1 MSRIPEAKVEDVGFP
16 SVAEEKQNN
25 RNRSV
30 FAAAENGAKTLVLN
44 AFESVLPARGAI
56 YCSGPITSGPL
67 ALKWADLRGNRNID
81 VDLLSG
87 REKQEFQNEVVEV
100 NKRNLSEAA
109 ERLRAE
115 TGEVVINPAAM
126 PHCNGWPQSQWR
138 ELWRTVIERY
148 VFAMIVLEGW
158 AYSKGAAYEVS
169 IALEKG
175 LNVTTID
182 HKTLDAITA
191 QQAIEAAV
199 SALKARGMDVTF
211 YDQILTEISRLP
223 QLK

>member
-1 MSRIPEAKVEDVGFP
+1 VEDVGFP

-25 RNRSV
+25 RNSSV
-30 FAAAENGAKTLVLN
+30 SVAAENGAKTLVLN

-67 ALKWADLRGNRNID
+67 ALKWADLRGKQHID
-81 VDLLSG
+81 VDRLSEP
-87 REKQEFQNEVVEV
+87 EKPDFQREVVEV

-126 PHCNGWPQSQWR
+126 PHSNGWPQDRWR

-148 VFAMIVLEGW
+148 VFRMVVLEGW

-169 IALEKG
+169 IALLKG
-175 LNVTTID
+175 LKIETID
-182 HKTLDAITA
+182 HKTLDAINA
-191 QQAIEAAV
+191 QHAIAAAV
-199 SALKARGMDVTF
+199 SALEARGMDVTF
-211 YDQILTEISRLP
+211 YKEEIVSKLSE
-223 QLK
+223 LK

>member
-16 SVAEEKQNN
+16 SVAEEKQNS
-25 RNRSV
+25 RNRGTS
-30 FAAAENGAKTLVLN
+30 AATEKGAETLVLN
-44 AFESVLPARGAI
+44 AFECVLPARGAI

-81 VDLLSG
+81 VDLLSE
-87 REKQEFQNEVVEV
+87 REKQEFQVEVVEM

-115 TGEVVINPAAM
+115 TGEMVINPAAM

-138 ELWRTVIERY
+138 ELWRTVINRY

-175 LNVTTID
+175 IKVATID
-182 HKTLDAITA
+182 HKILDAIDA
-191 QQAIEAAV
+191 QHAIAGAV

-211 YDQILTEISRLP
+211 YEKILAVVSGLR
-223 QLK
+223 K